1 MLTALDSDVIKSYVS
16 LGLGVGIISSRAFRK
31 GQDEGLQA
39 LECEHLFPVQTTRL
53 AYKRGA
59 YLRAYT
65 VEFIR
70 LIAPHMRG
78 QDLKQLELAA
88 GENFSI

>member
-1 MLTALDSDVIKSYVS
+1 MIKSYVS
-16 LGLGVGIISSRAFRK
+16 LGLGVGVISSRAFRK
-31 GQDEGLQA
+31 GKDEGLKA
-39 LECEHLFPVQTTRL
+39 LDCGHLFPAQTTRL

-59 YLRAYT
+59 YLRGYT

-70 LIAPHMRG
+70 LIAPHVRA
-78 QDLKQLELAA
+78 QDLKQLESAA

>member
-1 MLTALDSDVIKSYVS
+1 MALDC
-16 LGLGVGIISSRAFRK
+16 
-31 GQDEGLQA
+31 Q
-39 LECEHLFPVQTTRL
+39 HLFPAQTTRL

-59 YLRAYT
+59 YLRNFT

-70 LIAPHMRG
+70 LFAPHVRG
-78 QDLKQLELAA
+78 TDLKQLEAGA